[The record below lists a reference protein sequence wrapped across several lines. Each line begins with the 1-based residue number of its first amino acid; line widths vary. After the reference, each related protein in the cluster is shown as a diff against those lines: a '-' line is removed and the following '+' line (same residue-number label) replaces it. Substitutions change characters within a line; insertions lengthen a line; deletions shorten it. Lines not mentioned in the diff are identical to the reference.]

1 MGRFWDTMNA
11 QSRTAAA
18 DLTCK
23 ADIPADPGV
32 YAWYE
37 DDRPVYVGKGD
48 ELRERIWPCHM
59 GRGARMRN
67 SAFRRNV
74 AEDLGIASAKA
85 IYDGDYRLSAAE
97 TARVNERVRKCSVA
111 WIPCETISEAR
122 DLERR
127 MKAEWLP
134 PLTKR

>member
-1 MGRFWDTMNA
+1 MNA
-11 QSRTAAA
+11 RPRRRAVE
-18 DLTCK
+18 LTRK

-37 DDRPVYVGKGD
+37 NNRPVYVGKGD
-48 ELRERIWPCHM
+48 RLRDRVWSCHM

-74 AEDLGIASAKA
+74 AEALGIAGAKA
-85 IYDGDYRLSAAE
+85 IYDGDYAVSAAE
-97 TARVNERVRKCSVA
+97 LELINHRVGQCSVA
-111 WIPCETISEAR
+111 WITCDEIASAK

-127 MKAEWLP
+127 MKAEWMP